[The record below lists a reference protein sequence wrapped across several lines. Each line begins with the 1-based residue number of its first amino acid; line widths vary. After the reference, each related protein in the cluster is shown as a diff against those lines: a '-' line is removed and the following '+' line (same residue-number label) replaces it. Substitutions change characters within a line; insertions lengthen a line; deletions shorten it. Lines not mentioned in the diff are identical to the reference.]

1 MNPNNEIEQRLA
13 AEPEADNAPSIDDFL
28 KELEEKE
35 KDLNISAQ
43 MVIEVD
49 ESETGEEIIPDF
61 LKAEL
66 SENQRAKKS
75 SEKAI
80 VPKTE
85 NNGNGDKNG
94 RGEASA
100 SIEIAGLRQQIG
112 KLENEC
118 NELKTALHRRQTDF
132 DNYRKRIERERGN
145 AFIEQVGNL
154 ATQLLPVLDNLSRAL
169 DAATNLSGDQSKNFQ
184 HLLEGIVLVNQQ
196 LNEVLTEMGVKPIA
210 SVGEHFD
217 PHFHDAVAAEESDV
231 YSPNTVTGEFLRGY
245 RVGEKVIRPAMVKV
259 ASAPSSTP
267 DPAPDEEENIIEVQG

>member
-1 MNPNNEIEQRLA
+1 MNPNNDKQQLA

-35 KDLNISAQ
+35 KDLNISSQ

-49 ESETGEEIIPDF
+49 EAESAEEIIPDF

-66 SENQRAKKS
+66 SENKGAKKS
-75 SEKAI
+75 SARSI

-85 NNGNGDKNG
+85 NNGSGTKNG
-94 RGEASA
+94 SGETGS
-100 SIEIAGLRQQIG
+100 SIELAGLRQQIG

-132 DNYRKRIERERGN
+132 DNYRKRVERERGS
-145 AFIEQVGNL
+145 ALLEQVGNL

-169 DAATNLSGDQSKNFQ
+169 EAATNLSGDQSKNFQ
-184 HLLEGIVLVNQQ
+184 HLFEGIVLVSQQ
-196 LNEVLTEMGVKPIA
+196 LNEVLAEMGIEPIP

-231 YSPNTVTGEFLRGY
+231 YSPNTVTAEFLRGY

-259 ASAPSSTP
+259 ASQPSSNSNS
-267 DPAPDEEENIIEVQG
+267 APDEEEKIIEV